1 MSAPIICT
9 IIAPNYLSQARAL
22 TESFLRHEPNG
33 KVYVLIVTTEHHAT
47 MKNGEQFTA
56 IPVQDLALVDFPAMV
71 LRYTVRELCTAV
83 KPFFL
88 QHLLDRY
95 NVEKICYVDPDIY
108 FYHNIRSVWEQLNTH
123 NVVLTPHILQP
134 LDEEFLP
141 NEFSIL
147 QAGTYNLGFIGI
159 RNIEETQRFLAWW
172 GGRLV
177 HYSHGAPERHEH
189 FDQRWIDLLPGF
201 LPDVFIDR
209 NPGLNVAYW
218 DLSNRYIQEQSQGYY
233 VNGAPLIFFHFSGY
247 SANQPEIIS
256 KHQNRFTF
264 TNRPELRPIFNAYA
278 KALIDHGYRTQN
290 NSAPKRRKKYRGIA
304 NPVTYQRVTRY
315 AANLGLEPI
324 LTTVM
329 GKRLIGAIR
338 SLFFVMYKSQHKKLI
353 ASKNKGVNIFGFTS
367 DLTGIGKIARSTR
380 ETLAKHNIPVI
391 MNNALQPYWH
401 KERYRV
407 NIVHANADV
416 VRDIVRM
423 QKLNTTKGQYTV
435 GYWWWELNRFPDAWK
450 TSFTAVNELWV
461 GSAFVQNALLPVT
474 TVPVFYIG
482 VPIEPS
488 QPKPLR
494 RKLLGIAKD
503 TYLFLFIFDL
513 RSYVER
519 KNPYAVIHAYRQ
531 AFGEE
536 NPNVK
541 LVIKAS
547 HTNEFP
553 HESKKLR
560 EALVSVSGL
569 FIDTMMSR
577 DELSGLFCMSD
588 AYISLHRS
596 EGFGLTMAEAMY
608 FGKPVIA
615 TNYSGNTDYMTQDNS
630 YPVDYKLITIQ
641 QTVGPYERG
650 NTWAD
655 PDITHAA
662 QYMTYLHTHQKE
674 GKAKGEHAA
683 RDIKRLYSKQIIAQR
698 MRERIDAIYED
709 LSK

>member
-22 TESFLRHEPNG
+22 TESFVRHEPSG
-33 KVYVLIVTTEHHAT
+33 KVYVLIVTTERHAT
-47 MKNGEQFTA
+47 MKNEEQFTA
-56 IPVQDLALVDFPAMV
+56 IPVQDLALLDFPAMV

-95 NVEKICYVDPDIY
+95 NVGKICYVDPDIY

-147 QAGTYNLGFIGI
+147 QAGTYNLGFIGV
-159 RNIEETQRFLAWW
+159 RNTEETQRFLAWW

-177 HYSHGAPERHEH
+177 YYSHGAPERHEH

-247 SANQPEIIS
+247 SPDQPEIIS

-264 TNRPELRPIFNAYA
+264 TNRPELRPIFNAYG
-278 KALIDHGYRTQN
+278 KALIDHGYHVQSGTVY
-290 NSAPKRRKKYRGIA
+290 KRRTKSAG
-304 NPVTYQRVTRY
+304 NTGPVIYQRITKY
-315 AANLGLEPI
+315 LANLGLESI
-324 LTTVM
+324 LTTVL
-329 GKRLIGAIR
+329 GKKLISAMR
-338 SLFFVMYKSQHKKLI
+338 SLFFVTRTSQQKTLILSKK
-353 ASKNKGVNIFGFTS
+353 KGVNVFGFTS

-380 ETLAKHNIPVI
+380 ETLAKHNMPVI

-407 NIVHANADV
+407 NIIHANADV

-423 QKLNTTKGQYTV
+423 QKLNTTEGQYTV

-474 TVPVFYIG
+474 TVPVFHIG

-488 QPKPLR
+488 TP
-494 RKLLGIAKD
+494 KLLYRNRFGIEKD
-503 TYLFLFIFDL
+503 AYIFLFIFDL

-531 AFGEE
+531 AFGEG

-553 HESKKLR
+553 RESKKLR
-560 EALVSVSGL
+560 EALASVSGL
-569 FIDTMMSR
+569 FIDTMMPR

-596 EGFGLTMAEAMY
+596 EGFGLTVAEAMY

-615 TNYSGNTDYMTQDNS
+615 TNYSGNTDYMTKENS
-630 YPVDYKLITIQ
+630 YPVDYNLITIQ

-655 PDITHAA
+655 PDIAHAA
-662 QYMTYLHTHQKE
+662 HYMQYLCAHREEATNI
-674 GKAKGEHAA
+674 GKKAA
-683 RDIKRLYSKQIIAQR
+683 QDIRRLYSQAIIAQR

-709 LSK
+709 LAK